1 MLNGAER
8 GVKRGAPEELLRTS
22 MSLNF
27 AAKIGALWP
36 RGNVSPIPI
45 ISSFSGFPT
54 ELVKLQGIQMLQQD
68 AAAPTIQTRARSKDG
83 DVKNEE

>member
-1 MLNGAER
+1 MHVSFQLQSGELQPKVHSSVLNGAER

-36 RGNVSPIPI
+36 RENLSPIPI
-45 ISSFSGFPT
+45 IRPPSGFPT
-54 ELVKLQGIQMLQQD
+54 ELVKLQGIQMLH
-68 AAAPTIQTRARSKDG
+68 
-83 DVKNEE
+83 